1 MRWCSSLFVAVL
13 ASAVSLVAWSE
24 EAQTPATP
32 EAPPAESTEPAQG
45 EGGETGTAET
55 QPQPEATP
63 PTPAPAPTP
72 VPAPEPTPMPAP
84 EPAVT
89 MVQPDLEQ
97 GGETAEQA
105 QGGAAVTGTAIEG
118 TNRVRV
124 GGEETYSDAL
134 PFRGTSLIY
143 ENIFNAYQL
152 NRGNDQTYNPYY
164 AMSLSARARWYFTDP
179 LSLRFRFDLEA
190 ELTDAD
196 DTTNYQETRVS
207 DLYVDLV
214 YNPIY
219 TIPAID
225 VDIGLGIRAVFPT
238 SLQSQAETR
247 YLSLGAD
254 LRLTRTFDVLDG
266 LVIGYIF
273 RYTKDLN
280 RYTTMERETN
290 PFVCTTAQPDCL
302 ANHQLGDP
310 ARSHSFVNDI
320 LIALS
325 FAERVRPMSIS
336 LNLTFLNS
344 LTYEVPEATVET
356 MGGQEVVVDHIAD
369 PQNHQAS
376 IWFVLD
382 YTIELTPYLALSVG
396 ASTLWPQL
404 APDSTYR
411 TPLFNRYTN
420 VYLDLAL
427 DIERLVAAVRS
438 R

>member
-13 ASAVSLVAWSE
+13 VSLVSLVAWGE
-24 EAQTPATP
+24 EAQTPPP

-45 EGGETGTAET
+45 DEGETGAAET
-55 QPQPEATP
+55 QSQPQPEAAP
-63 PTPAPAPTP
+63 PAPAP
-72 VPAPEPTPMPAP
+72 APEPVAAP
-84 EPAVT
+84 EAAPEATPAVT
-89 MVQPDLEQ
+89 VVQPELTQPDEAEEAEAAE
-97 GGETAEQA
+97 GEPAAE
-105 QGGAAVTGTAIEG
+105 TEG
-118 TNRVRV
+118 STRIRL

-134 PFRGTSLIY
+134 PFHGTTLIY

-152 NRGNDQTYNPYY
+152 NRGNDLTYNPYY

-179 LSLRFRFDLEA
+179 LSLRLRFDLEA

-196 DTTNYQETRVS
+196 DTTDFQETRVS
-207 DLYVDLV
+207 DLFVDLV

-225 VDIGLGIRAVFPT
+225 VDIGLGVRAAFPT

-247 YLSLGAD
+247 YLALGVD

-273 RYTKDLN
+273 RYTKYLN
-280 RYTTMERETN
+280 RYTTLQRETN
-290 PFVCTTAQPDCL
+290 PYPPSRPDADGAAF

-310 ARSHSFVNDI
+310 AQSHGFLNDI

-325 FAERVRPMSIS
+325 FAERVKPMSIS
-336 LNLTFLNS
+336 LNLSFLNS
-344 LTYEVPEATVET
+344 LTYRVPEAMVET
-356 MGGQEVVVDHIAD
+356 MGGHQVPVEHIDD
-369 PQNHQAS
+369 PQNHRAL
-376 IWFVLD
+376 IWFILD